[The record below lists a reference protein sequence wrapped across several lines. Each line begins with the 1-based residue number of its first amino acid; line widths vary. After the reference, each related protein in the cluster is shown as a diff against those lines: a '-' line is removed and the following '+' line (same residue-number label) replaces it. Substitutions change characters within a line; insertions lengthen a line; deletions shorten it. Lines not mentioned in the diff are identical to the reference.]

1 MYTLEVTKRDQS
13 VKAKKLRKTGII
25 PGSITG
31 GKSAE
36 SLLIQLPASQVKKFL
51 KEKAK
56 GARVLLTCEGT
67 EYQTV
72 LKDVTRA
79 PMDGQVLD
87 LCFQILTDGEA
98 VNSVAQIVLT
108 NKEKMSVPVHVL
120 IGEIPYRT
128 VSASL
133 VETIELDLGK
143 MRPGDRIK
151 VKDLSISKDKNIEV
165 LIDAENIVLNIDG
178 HR

>member
-1 MYTLEVTKRDQS
+1 MSKYEENDSFNPEIVNMSSKRLQS
-13 VKAKKLRKTGII
+13 APVVEE
-25 PGSITG
+25 
-31 GKSAE
+31 AE
-36 SLLIQLPASQVKKFL
+36 
-51 KEKAK
+51 E
-56 GARVLLTCEGT
+56 
-67 EYQTV
+67 
-72 LKDVTRA
+72 
-79 PMDGQVLD
+79 PM
-87 LCFQILTDGEA
+87 
-98 VNSVAQIVLT
+98 T